1 MGFSLLEYDKQL
13 AAACSLVLVGN
24 INAGVA
30 ANQNANGK
38 KNQSTVA
45 RDVGRGKIASCNGT
59 RIIFQ
64 FPPRVTSDSKTGEWS
79 SVKNAALPPIAY
91 YKATG
96 PRKISLK
103 WEYIVTH
110 GGDGKSGEDGIWGV
124 PAIANNV
131 RTIRGYFNLGLDSAD
146 SNSFNPENMIIFFKY
161 GAFGDGSAQYQGFT
175 GGCYTFYAEAVDV
188 KHSDTL
194 VYPSSD
200 LIYPLKTEVSMT
212 LIEWTSGLLGD
223 KNNNAANI
231 KLLVTKPTPGWY

>member
-24 INAGVA
+24 IGAGGVA
-30 ANQNANGK
+30 DQNGNVK
-38 KNQSTVA
+38 KNQSTVD
-45 RDVGRGKIASCNGT
+45 RNVGQQRIGNCDGT
-59 RIIFQ
+59 RIRFQ
-64 FPPRVTSDSKTGEWS
+64 FPPRVTSDSKSGEWS

-103 WEYIVTH
+103 WEYVVTH
-110 GGDGKSGEDGIWGV
+110 GGGGSDGTDGVWGV
-124 PAIANNV
+124 SAIARNV
-131 RTIRGYFNLGLDSAD
+131 RAIRGYFNLGLASAD
-146 SNSFNPENMIIFFKY
+146 SNSFNPENMIIFFRY